1 MICSRRYLHKMLK
14 LLKYDL
20 KRNLNTFAS
29 LFALL
34 IILQGIVTIVGDVR
48 KWDDVFIVF
57 FSMMLYT
64 LTGTMLGIMSVNT
77 YRKNIKSY
85 SRRLVPKRPIL
96 HVISSLILGLAAE
109 FVLLIIMVIHVLIY
123 YSYFGDLHRVFNSIS
138 ISFSAGLSIGIQ
150 FILLFTFLY
159 CAIVLSTTIA
169 ASMKAKVGVWVGIGA
184 FFVIQLILYKAE
196 TMILSALGLDSDSP
210 FLFIRESEVVG
221 TTTRAVFTINGQLSG
236 SLASVII
243 EFFFIAGML
252 YATSWLLR
260 HKEQV

>member
-1 MICSRRYLHKMLK
+1 MLK

-34 IILQGIVTIVGDVR
+34 IILQGAVTIIGNTR
-48 KWDDVFIVF
+48 HWDDVIIVF
-57 FSMMLYT
+57 LILMLYA
-64 LTGTMLGIMSVNT
+64 LTGAMLGIMSVNT

-85 SRRLVPKRPIL
+85 SRRLVPKRPIW

-109 FVLLIIMVIHVLIY
+109 FVLLIIMLVHTLIY
-123 YSYFGDLHRVFNSIS
+123 LSYVGDLNRVFNSIS
-138 ISFSAGLSIGIQ
+138 ISFSGGVSIVVQ
-150 FILLFTFLY
+150 FVLFFTFMY

-169 ASMKAKVGVWVGIGA
+169 ASIKGKVGVWVGIGSY
-184 FFVIQLILYKAE
+184 FVIQIILWKVE
-196 TMILSALGLDSDSP
+196 TMILSVLGFDSDSP

-221 TTTRAVFTINGQLSG
+221 TTSRAVFSINGQLSG
-236 SLASVII
+236 SVASVII
-243 EFFFIAGML
+243 EFFFIACML